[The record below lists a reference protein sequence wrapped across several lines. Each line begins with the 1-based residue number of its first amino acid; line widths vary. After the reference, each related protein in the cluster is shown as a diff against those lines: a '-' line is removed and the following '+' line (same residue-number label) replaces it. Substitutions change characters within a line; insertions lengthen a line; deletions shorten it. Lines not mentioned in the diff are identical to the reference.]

1 MEIRLVSAVG
11 FSEFVESLTKALET
25 KDYYTFGHSE
35 RVAQF
40 AWRIAREM
48 GLNEE
53 QVEAVH
59 IAGYLHDIGKIGV
72 PEVFLNK
79 PGRLTLEEFRVVQ
92 AHSVKGFEILDKIK
106 NLHQIAKV
114 VKHHH
119 ERYDG
124 QGYPDGLKDEA
135 IPLEAR
141 IIAVADALDAMT
153 SSRPYR
159 GKLAIGEA
167 VEEVRCYVKNQF
179 DPEVVRA
186 LELVSQNDLQFLKT
200 VISTGEELF
209 DFLEVDPQELYLS
222 RKL

>member
-1 MEIRLVSAVG
+1 METRLHAAVG
-11 FSEFVESLTKALET
+11 FSEFVESLTKALEA
-25 KDYYTFGHSE
+25 KDYYTFGHSG

-40 AWRIAREM
+40 AWKIAHEM
-48 GLNEE
+48 GLDE
-53 QVEAVH
+53 QQIDAVH

-72 PEVFLNK
+72 PEAFLNK

-92 AHSVKGFEILDKIK
+92 AHSVKGFQILDKIK
-106 NLHQIAKV
+106 NLHRIAMV

-135 IPLEAR
+135 IPLESR

-159 GKLAIGEA
+159 GKLTIGEA
-167 VEEVRCYVKNQF
+167 VEEVRRHIRNQF

-186 LELVSQNDLQFLKT
+186 LELVCKKDLTFLQT
-200 VISTGEELF
+200 VVSTGEELF
-209 DFLEVDPQELYLS
+209 DFHEVDSQELYLS